1 MISIRPRSVFL
12 RLSLLPLF
20 VLMLAV
26 VSYAQKPSKPA
37 PAPAKPAAP
46 AAKPASPPKTGG
58 ATTPHT
64 GTAGGAARPGTTGAT
79 GTRGGTTAGGAA
91 KGGTTAA
98 GGTKGGAPGTSTA
111 HGTTAGG
118 AAKGGTTAA
127 GGTKGGAAGTA
138 TARGG
143 TTAGG
148 AAKGGTTAGGAAGAG
163 KGGAA
168 GAAGATGG
176 ATAAKTPGTVTHPGG
191 GKTVTT
197 AAGHTKEFNKSGKLS
212 SVSTKSG
219 HEAHFDSHGHV
230 TSVHT
235 RGGATISHG
244 PHGERRV
251 VGERTNARGEHY
263 RVVNYGGHR
272 GYVEHGYMRG
282 GHPYMRRTYMYGGR
296 RYAYAYRGGYYR
308 GVAYYG
314 YAAPYYYPPAYYG
327 WAYNPWP
334 APVAYG
340 WGWGASPWYGFYGGY
355 FAPAPVYPI
364 AALWL
369 TDYLIAENLR
379 LAYEASQA
387 ADPNAY
393 KRPEFA
399 PYMVASGATA
409 DGVTSFGD
417 GMEFNADAAAAALS
431 PDVKQLVSDDLK
443 AQLAEVQ
450 AEAANPSSASG
461 SGGDE
466 VPAALNPK
474 HRIFVVSATLDVPSG
489 DDTCALTPGDIVQ
502 RQENEPGDDKAVAV
516 KVLSAKSEGCAVGSV
531 VRIQVTDLQD
541 MHNDFREKLDTGL
554 DTLAKGG
561 NGLPKAPDA
570 THKINPDGQA
580 QPDLNADDDLKAQQA
595 DADAADKEVQAAA
608 QPDKP

>member
-1 MISIRPRSVFL
+1 MISIRPRSIFL
-12 RLSLLPLF
+12 RLCLLPLF
-20 VLMLAV
+20 VVMFAV
-26 VSYAQKPSKPA
+26 VSNAQKSKPA
-37 PAPAKPAAP
+37 PAPAPKAAP
-46 AAKPASPPKTGG
+46 AAKPAAPPKTGG
-58 ATTPHT
+58 ATTPHPT
-64 GTAGGAARPGTTGAT
+64 TAGGAARPGTTGAST
-79 GTRGGTTAGGAA
+79 AHGGTTAGGAA

-98 GGTKGGAPGTSTA
+98 GG
-111 HGTTAGG
+111 
-118 AAKGGTTAA
+118 AKGGTTAA
-127 GGTKGGAAGTA
+127 GGAKGGATA
-138 TARGG
+138 
-143 TTAGG
+143 AGG
-148 AAKGGTTAGGAAGAG
+148 AKGGTTAAGGAKGGTTAAGGAKGGTTAAG
-163 KGGAA
+163 GAKGGTTAAGGAKGGAA
-168 GAAGATGG
+168 GGAGTKGG
-176 ATAAKTPGTVTHPGG
+176 ATAAKAPGTVTHPGG
-191 GKTVTT
+191 GKSVTN
-197 AAGHTKEFNKSGKLS
+197 AAGNTKDFNKSGKMTG
-212 SVSTKSG
+212 VSTKSG
-219 HEAHFDSHGHV
+219 HTASFDSHGRV

-235 RGGATISHG
+235 AHGATISHG

-251 VGERTNARGEHY
+251 VGERVNARGEHY
-263 RVVNYGGHR
+263 HVVNYGGHR

-340 WGWGASPWYGFYGGY
+340 WGWGAAPWYGFYGGY

-379 LAYEASQA
+379 LAYEAAQA
-387 ADPNAY
+387 SDPNAAN
-393 KRPEFA
+393 RPEFA
-399 PYMVASGATA
+399 PYMVPSGATA
-409 DGVTSFGD
+409 DGVSGFGG

-450 AEAANPSSASG
+450 AEASNPSSASG

>member
-1 MISIRPRSVFL
+1 MISTRPRSIFL

-20 VLMLAV
+20 VLALAV
-26 VSYAQKPSKPA
+26 VSYAQQK
-37 PAPAKPAAP
+37 PAKPAASSPPPKAAAP
-46 AAKPASPPKTGG
+46 AAKPATAPKTGA
-58 ATTPHT
+58 ATTAHT
-64 GTAGGAARPGTTGAT
+64 TTPGGAAHSTTGAAT
-79 GTRGGTTAGGAA
+79 
-91 KGGTTAA
+91 
-98 GGTKGGAPGTSTA
+98 
-111 HGTTAGG
+111 
-118 AAKGGTTAA
+118 
-127 GGTKGGAAGTA
+127 

-143 TTAGG
+143 TTGG
-148 AAKGGTTAGGAAGAG
+148 AAKPGTTGTAGKPGATGAATTRTGTTGTAGAKAGTTGASTTAKGGAAGATSG
-163 KGGAA
+163 TAKGGATGATTAKAGAGGTAAGGAKGGAA
-168 GAAGATGG
+168 GAAS
-176 ATAAKTPGTVTHPGG
+176 AAKTPGTVNHPGG
-191 GKTVTT
+191 GKTVTN
-197 AAGHTKEFNKSGKLS
+197 AAGNTKEFNKSGKMT

-219 HEAHFDSHGHV
+219 HEAHFDSHGRV

-235 RGGATISHG
+235 RGGAEISHG

-251 VGERTNARGEHY
+251 VGERVNARGEHY
-263 RVVNYGGHR
+263 HVVNYGGHR

-296 RYAYAYRGGYYR
+296 SYAYAYRGGYYR

-327 WAYNPWP
+327 WAYNPWA
-334 APVAYG
+334 APVAYD

-399 PYMVASGATA
+399 PYMAPSGATA
-409 DGVTSFGD
+409 DGVTSFGG
-417 GMEFNADAAAAALS
+417 GMELDADAAAAALS

-461 SGGDE
+461 TGGDE

-516 KVLSAKSEGCAVGSV
+516 KVLSAKSEGCTVGSV

-580 QPDLNADDDLKAQQA
+580 QPDLNAQSDLNAQQA

>member
-1 MISIRPRSVFL
+1 MGGV
-12 RLSLLPLF
+12 
-20 VLMLAV
+20 AG
-26 VSYAQKPSKPA
+26 AHGGTA
-37 PAPAKPAAP
+37 GAAT
-46 AAKPASPPKTGG
+46 AHG
-58 ATTPHT
+58 
-64 GTAGGAARPGTTGAT
+64 GTAGGAA
-79 GTRGGTTAGGAA
+79 GGA
-91 KGGTTAA
+91 
-98 GGTKGGAPGTSTA
+98 
-111 HGTTAGG
+111 
-118 AAKGGTTAA
+118 
-127 GGTKGGAAGTA
+127 KGGAAG
-138 TARGG
+138 G
-143 TTAGG
+143 
-148 AAKGGTTAGGAAGAG
+148 AKGGTSGAATAH
-163 KGGAA
+163 GGAA
-168 GAAGATGG
+168 GAAGGAKGG
-176 ATAAKTPGTVTHPGG
+176 AAGGAAGAHGGAAGAHNAGAKTPGTVTHPGG

-197 AAGHTKEFNKSGKLS
+197 SAGHTKEFNKSGKLS

-219 HEAHFDSHGHV
+219 HEAHFDSRGHV

-263 RVVNYGGHR
+263 HVVNYGGHR

-379 LAYEASQA
+379 LAYEAAQA
-387 ADPNAY
+387 SDPNAAN
-393 KRPEFA
+393 RPEFA
-399 PYMVASGATA
+399 PYMVPSGATA
-409 DGVTSFGD
+409 DGVTSFGG

-431 PDVKQLVSDDLK
+431 PDIKQLVSDDLK
-443 AQLAEVQ
+443 SQLAEVQ

-516 KVLSAKSEGCAVGSV
+516 KVLSAKSEGCAVGSI

-570 THKINPDGQA
+570 THKLNPDGQA

-595 DADAADKEVQAAA
+595 DADAADKEVQSAA